1 MPLKT
6 VEPYTLM
13 VDRTTGYVQALKPLD
28 KATVAP
34 DAALTQSFLVQYV
47 IAREGF
53 DMATLNAN
61 YRKVALFSAGAARTG
76 YLQTIQVSNPQSPL
90 VLYPR
95 STVIDAR
102 VKSVSPIGNNAAL
115 VRFDVVRTDAGAQP
129 QPASPWVAVVRYRY
143 STEPM
148 KLEDRFVN
156 PLGVPGHELP
166 PGSGSGS
173 AQRSHTAIRRAG
185 RKCRPAP
192 LLCTGR
198 TAAAVRSGPVT
209 MARGIGLLLAL
220 LASTAWAQ
228 VQPVPGDGD
237 PHLQVID
244 YGAGQIVAAARIAR
258 LSIDGRAVAR
268 RAGAKRGARRQ
279 FGVAG
284 QRQQG
289 RRPAVPQ
296 AGAGRRRH
304 EHDRGDV
311 GADLRLRSLRS
322 RRPDARHAVRRAVPV
337 PDAQGGA

>member
-1 MPLKT
+1 MNEHSREALDAYYAEAASWNRDRVQAMRSSHRIAWWIAGIATALALLEGLALVLLMPLKT

-61 YRKVALFSAGAARTG
+61 YRKVALFSSGAARTG
-76 YLQTIQVSNPQSPL
+76 YLQTIQVSNPQSPV

-95 STVIDAR
+95 STVIGAR

-156 PLGVPGHELP
+156 PLGFQVTSYRRDPEAVLP
-166 PGSGSGS
+166 S
-173 AQRSHTAIRRAG
+173 AAT
-185 RKCRPAP
+185 PP
-192 LLCTGR
+192 
-198 TAAAVRSGPVT
+198 AAAPAANAAPPPYYAPAAQPQQSG
-209 MARGIGLLLAL
+209 
-220 LASTAWAQ
+220 
-228 VQPVPGDGD
+228 
-237 PHLQVID
+237 
-244 YGAGQIVAAARIAR
+244 AAR
-258 LSIDGRAVAR
+258 
-268 RAGAKRGARRQ
+268 
-279 FGVAG
+279 
-284 QRQQG
+284 
-289 RRPAVPQ
+289 
-296 AGAGRRRH
+296 
-304 EHDRGDV
+304 
-311 GADLRLRSLRS
+311 
-322 RRPDARHAVRRAVPV
+322 
-337 PDAQGGA
+337 